1 MGSYDGHMAETV
13 DVQGT
18 VIGVGTVVALAC
30 YAYGRYIGETILGID
45 PSALAIG
52 AFAATFAALA
62 LLHNA
67 YGRRD
72 FAAAY
77 AVAAIG
83 LFLVAPAAS
92 VLQTLGGYLLL
103 VAGGAYVAVVTVRA
117 REAGSEV
124 AA

>member
-1 MGSYDGHMAETV
+1 MAETV

-30 YAYGRYIGETILGID
+30 YAYGRYIGETIVGLD

-62 LLHNA
+62 LVHNA

-77 AVAAIG
+77 GVAAVG

-92 VLQTLGGYLLL
+92 APRTLGGYLLL
-103 VAGGAYVAVVTVRA
+103 VVGGAYVAVVTLRA
-117 REAGSEV
+117 RTEGGETV
-124 AA
+124 A